1 MNENQ
6 IEIYEIFVAKCTLHN
21 IKYDDEN
28 YNIKKLVL
36 DSTIDELIL
45 KYDTMINYTEIF
57 DVNEDL
63 FLSAFYES
71 VSNYIMNNNFDS
83 ITNAKYVLP
92 IFPYLSQT
100 TMYELTI
107 YLYLNS
113 SPDIQEYFNYE
124 LINILYAIMINK
136 EMIDCNSYYEL
147 ISKLFNNAIIKNP
160 LHSTKEEQKQEDYK
174 LISLFDMFVH
184 SSYVL
189 EKYNVSIIFLR
200 LIIDQMEK
208 LDVAKFINFHN
219 TSVNMNS
226 LYTLYEN
233 INSNNYEY
241 IENIGDIEKD
251 TNIYAN
257 KPMYFINKMYT
268 YMKTKKILSKYKV
281 DGKNTIYYLEY
292 YYENILT
299 KDKNYYFVMDNNFIP
314 DESVYIIGDLFRI
327 NNNGFYKLF
336 IDSFNKSTNISK
348 STKVFMLTIWLRYIY
363 YIINKCTRDPV
374 TCDIKTNTY
383 YINKKE
389 ISRIN
394 YINDIVLYLNY
405 IKDSLPYVH
414 EFLIENIK
422 QFVLVDYDE
431 MITKCNSR
439 EDKTCSIC
447 LDNVDNI
454 SNMNIC
460 LQCNNLFHDSCINQ
474 VCRHGHNYCPLCRK
488 NINSCFYT
496 YLTVRYEFMKDILD
510 RYKE

>member
-6 IEIYEIFVAKCTLHN
+6 IEIYENFVKKCTFHN

-45 KYDTMINYTEIF
+45 KYNTMINYSEIL
-57 DVNEDL
+57 DVKEDL

-71 VSNYIMNNNFDS
+71 ISNYIINNNFNS

-107 YLYLNS
+107 YLYSNAS
-113 SPDIQEYFNYE
+113 SDIQEYFNYE
-124 LINILYAIMINK
+124 LITILYAIMINK
-136 EMIDCNSYYEL
+136 EMIDNDNYY
-147 ISKLFNNAIIKNP
+147 KLLTKLYNIVIKNQ
-160 LHSTKEEQKQEDYK
+160 LYSTKKEQKQEEYSR
-174 LISLFDMFVH
+174 ISLFDMFVH

-189 EKYNVSIIFLR
+189 EKYHVSIIFLR
-200 LIIDQMEK
+200 LIIDLMEK
-208 LDVAKFINFHN
+208 LDAEKLIDFYN
-219 TSVNMNS
+219 TSVNINS

-233 INSNNYEY
+233 IDSTNFEY
-241 IENIGDIEKD
+241 IDNIGNTEKD

-257 KPMYFINKMYT
+257 KPMFFINKMYI
-268 YMKTKKILSKYKV
+268 YVKAKNILTQYTV
-281 DGKNTIYYLEY
+281 ENKNIIYYLEY
-292 YYENILT
+292 YYENILI
-299 KDKNYYFVMDNNFIP
+299 KNNNYYFVLDNNFIP

-327 NNNGFYKLF
+327 NNCLFYKLF
-336 IDSFNKSTNISK
+336 INSFNKSTILSK

-363 YIINKCTRDPV
+363 YVINKCTRDPV

-383 YINKKE
+383 YIKNKNLFR
-389 ISRIN
+389 SD
-394 YINDIVLYLNY
+394 YINDIILYLNY
-405 IKDSLPYVH
+405 IKEAQSYVH

-431 MITKCNSR
+431 MISKCNSC
-439 EDKTCSIC
+439 ENKTCSIC
-447 LDNVDNI
+447 LDNVENI
-454 SNMNIC
+454 SDMNIC
-460 LQCNNLFHDSCINQ
+460 LHCNNLFHDSCINQ

-488 NINSCFYT
+488 NINSSFYT
-496 YLTVRYEFMKDILD
+496 YSTIRYEFMKDILD